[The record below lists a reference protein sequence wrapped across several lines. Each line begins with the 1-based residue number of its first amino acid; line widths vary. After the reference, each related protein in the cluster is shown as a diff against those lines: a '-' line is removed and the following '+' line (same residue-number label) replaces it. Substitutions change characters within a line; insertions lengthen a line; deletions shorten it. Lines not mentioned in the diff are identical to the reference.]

1 MGWAKLDDR
10 RHTNAKLRRAGLE
23 AAGLDAYALT
33 YCSANETDGFVDEAV
48 VEMLAGVRNW
58 RKIVERLVD
67 AGRWTVDES
76 GSGWWLVNYLE
87 FNPSHGDLESKRT
100 SDRVRKES
108 ARNPRGTF
116 KESHHPDPTRPDP
129 YKKARQRTSA
139 PLTFSVD
146 NQIQQW
152 AKDHGFEGLDLKAET
167 EKFLD
172 WHRAK
177 GSLFKDW
184 NAAWRSWIR
193 KAAEFNPNAVKSVTP
208 AVSVNERQ
216 KREVRLRLEG
226 NLRAA
231 RLSDDR
237 DAIDEMEARLEAL
250 A

>member
-1 MGWAKLDDR
+1 
-10 RHTNAKLRRAGLE
+10 
-23 AAGLDAYALT
+23 
-33 YCSANETDGFVDEAV
+33 
-48 VEMLAGVRNW
+48 
-58 RKIVERLVD
+58 
-67 AGRWTVDES
+67 
-76 GSGWWLVNYLE
+76 
-87 FNPSHGDLESKRT
+87 
-100 SDRVRKES
+100 
-108 ARNPRGTF
+108 
-116 KESHHPDPTRPDP
+116 
-129 YKKARQRTSA
+129 
-139 PLTFSVD
+139 VD